1 MTEAVARHA
10 PGTPSWLSLLA
21 HDPAASREFY
31 HELFGWE
38 YRQGPGPGSA
48 DPHFRAL
55 LDGNEVACIG
65 QMPRGRQCLPA
76 WLPYLSADDADKA
89 AELVRLCG
97 GTVGVGPLDM
107 EGTMRVAIAADPAGA
122 SFGIRQTDTRPGARM
137 GGGPGTVVWNELITH
152 RASAVEKFYQTVFGL
167 EAEPAGGHP
176 GAGGAG
182 GADAEPERLTLTAH
196 GRIVGGV
203 HGVGDGLPHDRGS
216 HWLMYVEVADT
227 DAAARRVTELGGRVL
242 LPPHDTP
249 YGRTARVADREG
261 APFAVI
267 HTGRRGS

>member
-1 MTEAVARHA
+1 MTEAVARRA

-21 HDPAASREFY
+21 HDPAASQEFY
-31 HELFGWE
+31 HELFGWD
-38 YRQGPGPGSA
+38 YRQGPGAGSA
-48 DPHFRAL
+48 GPHFRAL
-55 LDGNEVACIG
+55 LDGSEVACIG

-152 RASAVEKFYQTVFGL
+152 RASAVEKFYRTVFGL
-167 EAEPAGGHP
+167 ESEPAGGHRV
-176 GAGGAG
+176 AGGTDG
-182 GADAEPERLTLTAH
+182 TDAEPDHLTLTAH
-196 GRIVGGV
+196 GRIVGGI

-227 DAAARRVTELGGRVL
+227 DAAAHRVTELGGRVL
-242 LPPHDTP
+242 LPPQDSP
-249 YGRTARVADREG
+249 RGRLARVADREG
-261 APFAVI
+261 APFVVI
-267 HTGRRGS
+267 SPRR